1 MTKIHGL
8 ITIENMNKIVGKVI
22 GLDFIVANM
31 VYNRATYL
39 IFLNDMLGS
48 HKRDLKLHR
57 YPNRARPGLYK
68 LEYGS
73 SYVLLHKKEISD
85 VNSFCSAIENLIY

>member
-1 MTKIHGL
+1 MDNIHGL
-8 ITIENMNKIVGKVI
+8 LKIENMDKLSGRTI
-22 GLDFIVANM
+22 GLDFIVSKM
-31 VYNRATYL
+31 VDNRATYL

-57 YPNRARPGLYK
+57 YPNRVKVGMYK

-73 SYVLLHKKEISD
+73 SYVLLPKSDISD
-85 VNSFCSAIENLIY
+85 IDTFCSAIENLIY